1 MNPRQALKLVKELQD
16 SDGWKYLETVMHT
29 EIIQASCAI
38 SDGMNMPLE
47 EIHYR
52 RGAIWAARK
61 LVELPDTLLRK
72 LEDEVRME
80 ALQDEDGNIVGLD
93 ASASEKQTATAVRR
107 EG

>member
-1 MNPRQALKLVKELQD
+1 MNPRQGLKLVKELKE
-16 SDGWKYLETVMHT
+16 SDGWKYLETVMQT

-38 SDGMNMPLE
+38 SDGMQMSLE

-61 LVELPDTLLRK
+61 LVELPDALQHK

-80 ALQDEDGNIVGLD
+80 ALQDEDGNIVGMD
-93 ASASEKQTATAVRR
+93 ASASEKKTATAVRR
-107 EG
+107 QG